1 MDIKELLERRKRE
14 IYGEDSYDTTME
26 NFGDV
31 LGDYEDFG
39 DITLEGSDEYYDS
52 SDDVMSAFFSP
63 DEIRNI
69 DIQATMIE
77 DPDAYIDE
85 VIEEATNSTIELIG
99 ESYINDLILE
109 NALFDC
115 ETAEEIEAVEESVK
129 TTVSTYANKAVDKIK
144 ELWGKF
150 TAWMKNLLVSIKNQ
164 FTSGEKLVS
173 KYGSEIKS
181 QYEAR
186 KDSIK
191 IKSYIYKI
199 DDNGAECLKASLKD
213 AYAKMDGDA
222 QTEDKNL
229 NKEGIKKQYNDSIGA
244 KDGTGKKDIKKV
256 VASRIRN
263 DEKKEIPLSSLNI
276 DTIMHYAN
284 GVKTAV
290 KNIKEM
296 QKTENDFFKEQ
307 ISTIK
312 NLRTKDDDD
321 DTKKLISTRLT
332 IAKQGSSMMSMVIK
346 TYIGELKSA
355 HRACTAIVKK
365 LLNKS
370 TAGGETETK
379 LHRKI
384 KKRL

>member
-14 IYGEDSYDTTME
+14 IYGEESYDTTME

-31 LGDYEDFG
+31 SGEYEDFG
-39 DITLEGSDEYYDS
+39 DITLEGYDESCDS
-52 SDDVMSAFFSP
+52 SDDAMSAFFSP
-63 DEIRNI
+63 DELRNI

-129 TTVSTYANKAVDKIK
+129 STVSDYANKAITKIK

-173 KYGSEIKS
+173 KYGAEIRS
-181 QYEAR
+181 QYDAR
-186 KDSIK
+186 KGSIK

-199 DDNGAECLKASLKD
+199 DNTGAESLKTALKD
-213 AYAKMDGDA
+213 AYLKMDGDA
-222 QTEDKNL
+222 KTWDKDL
-229 NKEGIKKQYNDSIGA
+229 NKEGIKTQYNSSIGA
-244 KDGTGKKDIKKV
+244 KGDAGKKDIKKV
-256 VASRIRN
+256 VASKIRN
-263 DEKKEIPLSSLNI
+263 EEKKEIPLSSLSI
-276 DTIMHYAN
+276 DVIIHYAN

-290 KNIKEM
+290 KTIKEM

-312 NLRTKDDDD
+312 NLRSKDDDD
-321 DTKKLISTRLT
+321 ATKKQISTRLT
-332 IAKQGSSMMSMVIK
+332 VAKKGSSMMSMVIK

-379 LHRKI
+379 LHSKI